1 MTVRDVQIG
10 FISSDTALVHFYA
23 EVFGLERLP
32 SADSATGTV
41 HRLRLAGA
49 VLKVMV
55 PNRTPK
61 PTDPVNPFFATTGL
75 RYVTLSVDDFSDV
88 IERATARGATFT
100 FGPIEI
106 GPETRLAIF
115 QDPDGNT
122 VEVFEANG

>member
-1 MTVRDVQIG
+1 MALRNVQIG
-10 FISSDTALVHFYA
+10 FISADSALVDFYA
-23 EVFGLERLP
+23 EVFALERLP

-41 HRLRLAGA
+41 HRLELPGA

-55 PNRTPK
+55 PNRP
-61 PTDPVNPFFATTGL
+61 PTVTEPVNPFFAATGL
-75 RYVTLSVDDFSDV
+75 RYVTLTVDDFSEV
-88 IERATARGATFT
+88 IERATARGVTFT

-122 VEVFEANG
+122 IEVFETAG

>member
-1 MTVRDVQIG
+1 MPVRNVQIG
-10 FISSDTALVHFYA
+10 FISADTALVHFYA

-41 HRLRLAGA
+41 HRLELPGA

-55 PNRTPK
+55 PNREPAV
-61 PTDPVNPFFATTGL
+61 TDPVNPFFAATGL
-75 RYVTLSVDDFSDV
+75 RYVTIAVDDFSEV

-122 VEVFEANG
+122 IEVFESTS

>member
-1 MTVRDVQIG
+1 MPVRNVQIG
-10 FISSDTALVHFYA
+10 LVSADTALVDFYA

-41 HRLRLAGA
+41 HRLELASV

-55 PNRTPK
+55 PNRPPAVTE
-61 PTDPVNPFFATTGL
+61 PVNPFFAATGL
-75 RYVTLSVDDFSDV
+75 RYVTLSVDDFSEV
-88 IERATARGATFT
+88 IERATARGVTFT

-106 GPETRLAIF
+106 GPETRLAIL

-122 VEVFEANG
+122 VEVVEATG